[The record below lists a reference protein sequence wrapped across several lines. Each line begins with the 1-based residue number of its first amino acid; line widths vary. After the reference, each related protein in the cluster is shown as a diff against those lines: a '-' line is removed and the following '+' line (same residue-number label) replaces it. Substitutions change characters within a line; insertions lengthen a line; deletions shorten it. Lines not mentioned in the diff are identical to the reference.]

1 MMVEGERSKTLIWLM
16 GEPCKTQNVGY
27 GSAKINYTAL
37 VVTGILRYLWNAV
50 EFCFKLRRG
59 V

>member
-1 MMVEGERSKTLIWLM
+1 MVEGERSKTLIWLM

-37 VVTGILRYLWNAV
+37 VVTGIPV
-50 EFCFKLRRG
+50 
-59 V
+59 